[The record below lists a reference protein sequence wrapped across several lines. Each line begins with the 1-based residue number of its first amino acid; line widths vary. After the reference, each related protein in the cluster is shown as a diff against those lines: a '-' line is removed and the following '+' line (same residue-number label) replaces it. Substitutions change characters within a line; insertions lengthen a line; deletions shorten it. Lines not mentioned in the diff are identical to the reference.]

1 MIVTLGGTIIRS
13 GGSIPAGLYT
23 VIVYDDGYNSSPRF
37 TMSGPGVAINSDLN
51 STGMGVDG
59 VSTFGPY
66 TFPASASYT
75 VQQAGGTAV
84 TFGTTAAGGSSGGSS
99 GSGSSGGSS

>member
-1 MIVTLGGTIIRS
+1 
-13 GGSIPAGLYT
+13 
-23 VIVYDDGYNSSPRF
+23 
-37 TMSGPGVAINSDLN
+37 MSGPGVAINSDLN

-84 TFGTTAAGGSSGGSS
+84 TFGTTGAQRRIVGRIERRVELGRRVRRIELRRVVGRIEQRHQSARARPRPR
-99 GSGSSGGSS
+99 